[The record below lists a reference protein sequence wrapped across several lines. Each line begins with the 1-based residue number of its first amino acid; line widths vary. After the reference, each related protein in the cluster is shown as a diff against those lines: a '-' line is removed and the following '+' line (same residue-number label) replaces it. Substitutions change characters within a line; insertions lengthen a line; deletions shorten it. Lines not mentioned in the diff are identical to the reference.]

1 MATDIE
7 VIKQFYSGLN
17 SNDIESAIKLFDE
30 NIIRNEFEGTPIAGA
45 YQGLTEM
52 RKNLISGRST
62 WAEGSCEPIEF
73 ISSNGK
79 TVVIVHVKVR
89 VKNNTTWIDAKVADG
104 FSLKAG
110 LVTEFHSF
118 LDKEKA
124 LIWMG

>member
-1 MATDIE
+1 MSDID

-45 YQGLTEM
+45 YRGLTEM
-52 RKNLISGRST
+52 RNNLISGRST

-73 ISSNGK
+73 FTSHGK

-110 LVTEFHSF
+110 LITEFHSF

-124 LIWMG
+124 LIWAG